1 MKIKINDKEVLKAI
15 AELCYDEMETTF
27 ANGITINSSFYDLIE
42 EKVAKLIA
50 ENKDVIIDRAANMVA
65 DSASLK
71 KALDMVTVEINMR
84 EETIK

>member
-15 AELCYDEMETTF
+15 AELCYDELCVTF
-27 ANGITINSSFYDLIE
+27 TNGISLNSLLYNLIE
-42 EKVAKLIA
+42 EKVAKLIE

-71 KALDMVTVEINMR
+71 KALDMIAVELDMK
-84 EETIK
+84 EE

>member
-42 EKVAKLIA
+42 EKVASLI
-50 ENKDVIIDRAANMVA
+50 EKNKDVIIDRAANMVA

-71 KALDMVTVEINMR
+71 KALDMISVELNMK
-84 EETIK
+84 EE

>member
-1 MKIKINDKEVLKAI
+1 MKIKINDKEVLKAV
-15 AELCYDEMETTF
+15 AELCHDELCVTF
-27 ANGITINSSFYDLIE
+27 TNGISLNSLLYNLIE

-71 KALDMVTVEINMR
+71 KALDMIAVELNMR
-84 EETIK
+84 EE